1 MIKEGKATYTNQFI
15 PCPRYQIEQELGEEY
30 FPTIGEYKGLVGL
43 LKLTFHPQLVKEKIG
58 DLKQVA
64 PPNTN
69 VLMFNNKF
77 YCLHE
82 ANLPMEC
89 RMYPDG
95 TLQYVGYETFN
106 GVLDYP
112 VSAHPVK
119 DGGDGEEED
128 DLIFH
133 SYSVDEQLIEE
144 HGTMKVGKYNSKEQ
158 TVSTYLVPTPSKK
171 HVSFAHSI
179 ITTEHF
185 IVIWDCSVHFQT
197 DALFYGGS
205 FFKNTK
211 HSLKFGVI
219 PKNNATS
226 QEDVIWIDSNESGAI
241 VHPLHAWEEVT
252 EEFEEDGTTLIS
264 SSTIIKLWSPF
275 SKDLELDLNKANTF
289 HMIEYSIDVHS
300 KTVSREVIDDSINS
314 EFSVMPPR
322 ARSSAS
328 MFVAAPS
335 LASLPDLNEIQVG
348 NNETVRTMKKYST
361 LSYEDRFG
369 FTAILGDQ
377 GHFIGYAKW
386 DLVRRR
392 LDSKVYYDKKEIG
405 GEPTVVR
412 ATNDKIYI
420 GCYTYNEEESQSSFI
435 IYDGDTNEKV
445 CRLHM
450 PYRVPYGFHG
460 QFIPNEDLEKHFQY
474 HENRRSSSELK
485 DVEEEIYRR
494 LVQQMM
500 TMLTFP

>member
-1 MIKEGKATYTNQFI
+1 MLHTLMIKNGKATYTNQFI

-43 LKLTFHPQLVKEKIG
+43 LKLSFHPQLVKQKIE

-69 VLMFNNKF
+69 VLMWNNKF

-95 TLQYVGYETFN
+95 RLEYLGYETFN

-112 VSAHPVK
+112 VSAHPVM
-119 DGGDGEEED
+119 DGED

-144 HGTMKVGKYNSKEQ
+144 HGTMKVGKYNSKQ
-158 TVSTYLVPTPSKK
+158 QMVSTYLVPTPSKN

-179 ITTEHF
+179 ITTDNF
-185 IVIWDCSVHFQT
+185 ILVWDCSVHFQT

-205 FFKNTK
+205 FFKSTK
-211 HSLKFGVI
+211 HSLKFGLI
-219 PKNNATS
+219 PKDAKS
-226 QEDVIWIDSNESGAI
+226 QDEVIWIDSHESGAI
-241 VHPLHAWEEVT
+241 VHPLHAWEEV
-252 EEFEEDGTTLIS
+252 EETYQDGKLVS
-264 SSTIIKLWSPF
+264 SRTIIKLWSPF

-289 HMIEYSIDVHS
+289 HMIEYAIDLQS
-300 KTVSREVIDDSINS
+300 KSVSREVIDDTINS
-314 EFSVMPPR
+314 EFSVMPQR
-322 ARSSAS
+322 AKPPSSFVAVPSFESSSA
-328 MFVAAPS
+328 M
-335 LASLPDLNEIQVG
+335 NEIKVA
-348 NNETVRTMKKYST
+348 NEETIQSVTKKYST
-361 LSYEDRFG
+361 LSYDNRFG

-386 DLVRRR
+386 DFVRRR
-392 LDSKVYYDKKEIG
+392 LDSTVYYGKNEVG

-412 ATNDKIYI
+412 AADNKIYI
-420 GCYTYNEEESQSSFI
+420 GCYTYNEQESRSSFI
-435 IYDGDTNEKV
+435 IYNEDGEKV
-445 CRLHM
+445 CRLQM

-460 QFIPNEDLEKHFQY
+460 QFIPGKDLEKHFEY
-474 HENRRSSSELK
+474 HENRPSSELK
-485 DVEEEIYRR
+485 DMEEETYRL

-500 TMLTFP
+500 TMMTFP

>member
-1 MIKEGKATYTNQFI
+1 
-15 PCPRYQIEQELGEEY
+15 
-30 FPTIGEYKGLVGL
+30 
-43 LKLTFHPQLVKEKIG
+43 
-58 DLKQVA
+58 
-64 PPNTN
+64 
-69 VLMFNNKF
+69 
-77 YCLHE
+77 
-82 ANLPMEC
+82 
-89 RMYPDG
+89 
-95 TLQYVGYETFN
+95 
-106 GVLDYP
+106 
-112 VSAHPVK
+112 
-119 DGGDGEEED
+119 
-128 DLIFH
+128 
-133 SYSVDEQLIEE
+133 
-144 HGTMKVGKYNSKEQ
+144 MKVGMYNSKEQ

-185 IVIWDCSVHFQT
+185 IVVWDCSVHFQT

-205 FFKNTK
+205 FFKSTE
-211 HSLKFGVI
+211 HSLKFGVL
-219 PKNNATS
+219 PKNATS
-226 QEDVIWIDSNESGAI
+226 RDDVIWIDSNESGAI

-252 EEFEEDGTTLIS
+252 EEFQDGTLIS
-264 SSTIIKLWSPF
+264 SRTIIKLWSPF

-289 HMIEYSIDVHS
+289 HMIEYAIDVHS
-300 KTVSREVIDDSINS
+300 KTVSREVIDDTINS

-322 ARSSAS
+322 ARSQPV
-328 MFVAAPS
+328 FVPS
-335 LASLPDLNEIQVG
+335 WLALNEIQVG
-348 NNETVRTMKKYST
+348 NETVSTTKKYST
-361 LSYEDRFG
+361 LSYENRFG
-369 FTAILGDQ
+369 FTAILGDR

-386 DLVRRR
+386 DLIRRC
-392 LDSKVYYDKKEIG
+392 LDSTVYYGKNEVG

-412 ATNDKIYI
+412 AANDKIYI

-460 QFIPNEDLEKHFQY
+460 QFIPKEDLEKHFQY
-474 HENRRSSSELK
+474 HENRPSSELK